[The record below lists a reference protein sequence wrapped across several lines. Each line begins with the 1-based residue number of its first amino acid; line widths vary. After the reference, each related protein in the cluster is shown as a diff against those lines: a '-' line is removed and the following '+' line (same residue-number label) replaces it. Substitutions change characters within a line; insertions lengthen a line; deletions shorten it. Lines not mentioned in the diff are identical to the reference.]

1 MSAAFAVVPL
11 IVYYFLL
18 QPYALA
24 VGLPLASL
32 GLVVVGVQLMSVL
45 ASWFASRAERRIE
58 LGAIVGVGGLLV
70 VAAMTVLAGRPSI
83 PSVAL
88 MLVVA
93 MVPAL
98 VGPLLLT
105 RINDL
110 IPSGQ
115 RATIL
120 SLSAVVSELGTA
132 AAVPLL
138 LTIAGA
144 IGAAL
149 AIGGA
154 SVLFAVAVAPLWVLS
169 RTALRRDRGVTIG
182 PNG

>member
-1 MSAAFAVVPL
+1 
-11 IVYYFLL
+11 
-18 QPYALA
+18 
-24 VGLPLASL
+24 
-32 GLVVVGVQLMSVL
+32 
-45 ASWFASRAERRIE
+45 
-58 LGAIVGVGGLLV
+58 
-70 VAAMTVLAGRPSI
+70 
-83 PSVAL
+83 
-88 MLVVA
+88 
-93 MVPAL
+93 
-98 VGPLLLT
+98 LLLT

-144 IGAAL
+144 FGAAL

-182 PNG
+182 LNG